1 MPARQIVHEKD
12 GLRAVLREKLGS
24 DVLDAPSIHMVM
36 ASHIAKELRIEDPT
50 KIPNR
55 FWGRIVFVTSLMQQT
70 IRLEGD
76 DRFDVP
82 SIDASDED
90 ILDFYK
96 FITGPSISPDVIDFF
111 RDAFKKLDPVP
122 LAIGATSGS

>member
-36 ASHIAKELRIEDPT
+36 INHIAKELRIEDI
-50 KIPNR
+50 KNVPNR
-55 FWGRIVFVTSLMQQT
+55 FWGRVVFVTNIMQQI

-82 SIDASDED
+82 NIDAPAE
-90 ILDFYK
+90 
-96 FITGPSISPDVIDFF
+96 DVIDFYEFMMERPESIVDFF
-111 RDAFKKLDPVP
+111 REAFKRFEPDP